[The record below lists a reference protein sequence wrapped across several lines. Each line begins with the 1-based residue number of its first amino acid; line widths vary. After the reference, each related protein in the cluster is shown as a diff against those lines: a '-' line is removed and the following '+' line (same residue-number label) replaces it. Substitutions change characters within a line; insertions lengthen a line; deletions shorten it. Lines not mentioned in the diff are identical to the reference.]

1 MKKTTPKRNKIMDPI
16 ISFGVLLGCA
26 PSSKGYLLDPFRLA
40 LLVELESSS
49 EQKEGDIEGGVREVR
64 LLVLII

>member
-1 MKKTTPKRNKIMDPI
+1 MKKATPKRNKIMDPI
-16 ISFGVLLGCA
+16 INFGVFLGYA